1 MDFCLHIRSNIIDLP
16 CCCNVCARFNLLHIP
31 EMYDNVTLNS
41 YNFINEFSIRNMEID
56 DNELK
61 RIIYEVIKF
70 DEKTKNIKNSFD
82 LKLSL
87 LMLFLEGRLIKPLHC
102 IHVCLSKIKSKSK
115 DSLLFENA
123 LNLAKTYIEILD

>member
-1 MDFCLHIRSNIIDLP
+1 MDFCLHIKSDIRDLP
-16 CCCNVCARFNLLHIP
+16 CCCDVCARFNLLHIP
-31 EMYDNVTLNS
+31 EMYDNVALNS
-41 YNFINEFSIRNMEID
+41 YNFINEFSRKNLEIN

-61 RIIYEVIKF
+61 RIIYEVIKI
-70 DEKTKNIKNSFD
+70 DEKNKNIKNSFD

-87 LMLFLEGRLIKPLHC
+87 LILFFEGKLIKPIHC
-102 IHVCLSKIKSKSK
+102 VHVCLSKIKSKSE